1 MSKIVS
7 LEINGN
13 QLDIRSKADTDL
25 SNITDLAKKNISS
38 LGLPGSNSVN
48 LELKSSGSRYI
59 MPDDGWLFIGADV
72 NSTENGF
79 VYVYNFTRAYANQNP
94 VVNNINQNM
103 IFPVNKND
111 EVGINYANC
120 VLKIVKFIHNNGFTE
135 N

>member
-1 MSKIVS
+1 MPKVVS

-13 QLDIRSKADTDL
+13 QLDISSKADTDL
-25 SNITDLAKKNISS
+25 SNITDSAKQNIGS
-38 LGLPGSNSVN
+38 LSLPGTSSVN

-59 MPDDGWLFIGADV
+59 IPDDGWLFISADV

-79 VYVYNFTRAYANQNP
+79 VYVYNYTREYANQNP
-94 VVNNINQNM
+94 VVKNINQNM

-111 EVGINYANC
+111 QVGINYANC

-135 N
+135 D